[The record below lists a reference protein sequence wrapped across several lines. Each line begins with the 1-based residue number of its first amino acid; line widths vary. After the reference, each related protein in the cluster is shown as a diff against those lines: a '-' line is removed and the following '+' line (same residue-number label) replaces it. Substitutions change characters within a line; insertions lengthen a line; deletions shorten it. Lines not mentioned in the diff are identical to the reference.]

1 MSYAD
6 FHEDKS
12 LTCVFMDVFEKG
24 QNTLFWRYGEKFW
37 PKNRD
42 NFTPNHKSLHAK
54 EDFTQRTIHALCQ
67 KLQGYQKV
75 FIQLKCAICAKLV
88 HVNTNCIKY
97 QILIGIIPTF
107 SENFIQIDKVWPRL
121 QPKTWSEAILRMYTS
136 LDHFSI
142 DSLKKLILE
151 AAIDRLDI
159 HFGTI
164 SPFNQH
170 WISWQSMAAPK
181 CIFGGCWW

>member
-1 MSYAD
+1 MFNFICRIQMSSKQRIVGKKAI
-6 FHEDKS
+6 S
-12 LTCVFMDVFEKG
+12 LF
-24 QNTLFWRYGEKFW
+24 L
-37 PKNRD
+37 
-42 NFTPNHKSLHAK
+42 
-54 EDFTQRTIHALCQ
+54 

-75 FIQLKCAICAKLV
+75 FIRLKCAISAKLV

-142 DSLKKLILE
+142 DSLKKWILE

-170 WISWQSMAAPK
+170 WISWQSMAASK
-181 CIFGGCWW
+181 MHFWRMSMIKWSKLV

>member
-1 MSYAD
+1 MIMIML
-6 FHEDKS
+6 H
-12 LTCVFMDVFEKG
+12 LTAFWFMYKQFV
-24 QNTLFWRYGEKFW
+24 
-37 PKNRD
+37 
-42 NFTPNHKSLHAK
+42 
-54 EDFTQRTIHALCQ
+54 
-67 KLQGYQKV
+67 QGYQKV
-75 FIQLKCAICAKLV
+75 FIRLKCAICAKLV

-142 DSLKKLILE
+142 DSLKKWILE

-170 WISWQSMAAPK
+170 WISWQSMAASK
-181 CIFGGCWW
+181 MHFWRMSMIKWSKLV

>member
-1 MSYAD
+1 MASFHQTVQFFCYHQTTWRELSHCSMSEAGIVV
-6 FHEDKS
+6 K
-12 LTCVFMDVFEKG
+12 
-24 QNTLFWRYGEKFW
+24 
-37 PKNRD
+37 P
-42 NFTPNHKSLHAK
+42 NFYLSS
-54 EDFTQRTIHALCQ
+54 QV
-67 KLQGYQKV
+67 LQGYQKV
-75 FIQLKCAICAKLV
+75 FIRLKCAISAKLV

-142 DSLKKLILE
+142 DSLKKWILE

-170 WISWQSMAAPK
+170 WISWQSMAASK
-181 CIFGGCWW
+181 MHFWRMSMIKWSKLV